1 MAQGSSGKA
10 ERQFLLRSLTRVGP
24 EKPVGYL
31 PLYTLTEFAE
41 ADPDRLA
48 ADALARGLAAAQFGP
63 AECCIKSGA
72 LYIYDRAA
80 LDRLLKSNVDT
91 LTAAGMQSI
100 QTCLS
105 LRLPPF
111 GSSPTILHTRS
122 SQKHSASTPNR
133 AEDASWS

>member
-41 ADPDRLA
+41 ADPDRFA
-48 ADALARGLAAAQFGP
+48 ADALARGLAVAQFGP

-80 LDRLLKSNVDT
+80 LDRLLKSNVET
-91 LTAAGMQSI
+91 LTAAGMPIDPDMFVAQI
-100 QTCLS
+100 AAVWIE
-105 LRLPPF
+105 PDHPAYAIVAKAF
-111 GSSPTILHTRS
+111 GE
-122 SQKHSASTPNR
+122 HSEPH
-133 AEDASWS
+133 